1 MILLSS
7 VFGLLWFQV
16 VSEKKWTNEI
26 GDFFDEVKNGQCS
39 VPRFDILL
47 RQWDKCISNLK
58 LDITSPNIT
67 VDQVCSF
74 FESGLNC
81 YDIFIECYTSKQVH
95 RLKRIVISSNEQVF
109 ESYCML
115 YCINNNCSAENLCI
129 SELIRSCDFYDL
141 YNSGT
146 SIKDAKYLKVFLS
159 IAVVFIYQ

>member
-7 VFGLLWFQV
+7 FFGLLWFHV
-16 VSEKKWTNEI
+16 VSEKKWTNERE
-26 GDFFDEVKNGQCS
+26 DFFDEVKNGQCS
-39 VPRFDILL
+39 VRRFDILL

-81 YDIFIECYTSKQVH
+81 YDIFIECYTSKQVN
-95 RLKRIVISSNEQVF
+95 RLKRIVILSNEQIY
-109 ESYCML
+109 ESVC
-115 YCINNNCSAENLCI
+115 NVENLCVDD
-129 SELIRSCDFYDL
+129 LIRGCDFYDL